1 MINLSDPN
9 LIWFALALV
18 AGLMLVWFLFSRAGT
33 PRERSHKPD
42 VLDEGVGPAQR
53 NQALIDAP
61 PAAKIEPVVIA
72 PQPEPVPVAASEP
85 VEAAPPPPAPA
96 PAPATT
102 DDLSRIKGLGPKLQK
117 LLPELG
123 ITTFAQIAA
132 LTEAD
137 LAELDT
143 KLGAFAGR
151 PAKDNWVEQAK
162 FLAAGDTAGF
172 EAQFG
177 KV

>member
-1 MINLSDPN
+1 MIDLSNPN
-9 LIWFALALV
+9 LLIFAGALV
-18 AGLMLVWFLFSRAGT
+18 FGLLLVWYLFSRASA
-33 PRERSHKPD
+33 PRARSYKPD
-42 VLDEGVGPAQR
+42 VLDEGAAPAAR

-61 PAAKIEPVVIA
+61 PAAQVEPPVVA
-72 PQPEPVPVAASEP
+72 PAPEPVPVAAPAP
-85 VEAAPPPPAPA
+85 VVVAAPPPPAPA
-96 PAPATT
+96 AA
-102 DDLSRIKGLGPKLQK
+102 DDLGRIKGLGPKLQK
-117 LLPELG
+117 LLPDLG
-123 ITTFAQIAA
+123 ISTFAQIAA

-137 LAELDT
+137 LAALDS

-172 EAQFG
+172 EGKFG